1 MPQSNPVSTVATPLL
16 SSIKP
21 AAAGLKILHVVRQ
34 FHPNRGGLED
44 FVANLAREQVLT
56 GCDVRILTCDR
67 LFSHPEHRL
76 PAQAVFDGM
85 KIQRLPFYG
94 STRYPLVPS
103 LLRHLGDA
111 DILHVHAI
119 DFFFDALALTR
130 PLHRKPLVATTHGGF
145 FHTADHAGLKRLWFN
160 GPTRLSARA
169 YGAIVGCS
177 ESDARQFSQIAGEK
191 VLTIENGVD
200 LSKFSGSASG
210 NLVRS
215 IVTVGRFTK
224 NKRLDRLIAM
234 ASELR
239 KRNPAWHLHIAGIPS
254 DLGPSDL
261 QGMIDATGVAS
272 NVTVHVDLTDSDLRA
287 LFARASFFVSASEY
301 EGFGIALIEAMSA
314 GFRCFVHPNASFRT
328 LAARHPSV
336 RLADFSDPAEVADM
350 LEAAYG
356 HPEASGMPDLS
367 DHAWS
372 GVAER
377 YRSVYLGLV

>member
-1 MPQSNPVSTVATPLL
+1 MPRSNPVSKVETQLP

-21 AAAGLKILHVVRQ
+21 AKAGLKILHVVRQ

-44 FVANLAREQVLT
+44 FVANLGREQVLT

-67 LFSHPEHRL
+67 TLSHPERRL
-76 PAQAVFDGM
+76 PAQAIFDGM
-85 KIQRLPFYG
+85 KIQRVPFYG

-111 DILHVHAI
+111 DIVHVHAI
-119 DFFFDALALTR
+119 DSLFDALALTK
-130 PLHRKPLVATTHGGF
+130 PFHRRPLVATTHGGF
-145 FHTADHAGLKRLWFN
+145 FHTVDHARLKRLWFN
-160 GPTRLSARA
+160 GPTRLAARA

-177 ESDARQFSQIAGEK
+177 ESDAQQFSQIAGER

-210 NLVRS
+210 KLVRS
-215 IVTVGRFTK
+215 IVTVGRFSK

-234 ASELR
+234 TAELR
-239 KRNPAWHLHIAGIPS
+239 QRNPAWHLHIAGIPS

-261 QGMIDATGVAS
+261 QDMIDAAGVSS
-272 NVTVHVDLTDSDLRA
+272 NVTVHVELTDSDLRD

-328 LAARHPSV
+328 LAARHSSV
-336 RLADFSDPAEVADM
+336 RLADFSDPTNVADM
-350 LEAAYG
+350 LEAAYSY
-356 HPEASGMPDLS
+356 PEASKMPDLS

-372 GVAER
+372 SVAER
-377 YRSVYLGLV
+377 YRSVYFGFV

>member
-1 MPQSNPVSTVATPLL
+1 MPQSNPVSAVATPLP

-67 LFSHPEHRL
+67 LFSHPERRL
-76 PAQAVFDGM
+76 PAQATFDGM

-103 LLRHLGDA
+103 LLWHLGDA
-111 DILHVHAI
+111 DIVHVHAI
-119 DFFFDALALTR
+119 DFFFDALALTK

-177 ESDARQFSQIAGEK
+177 ESDAGQFSQIAGEK

-200 LSKFSGSASG
+200 LSKFAGSASG
-210 NLVRS
+210 DLVRS
-215 IVTVGRFTK
+215 IVTVGRFSK

-234 ASELR
+234 TAELR
-239 KRNPAWHLHIAGIPS
+239 KRNPEWHLHIAGIPS
-254 DLGPSDL
+254 DLSPSDL
-261 QGMIDATGVAS
+261 QGMIDAAGVSS
-272 NVTVHVDLTDSDLRA
+272 NMTVHVDLTDSDLRG

-301 EGFGIALIEAMSA
+301 EGFGIALIEAMSG

-350 LEAAYG
+350 LEAAYN
-356 HPEASGMPDLS
+356 HPEASRTPDLS

-372 GVAER
+372 SVAER
-377 YRSVYLGLV
+377 YRSVYFGLV